1 MVNGD
6 GEFNCE
12 LCGYTAR
19 NWSKMKE
26 HMIRHSEGTPFACS
40 YCDSKYKR
48 PADLNRHLKIKH
60 NTCLADIGLD
70 GPTLKGVMGS
80 FPGSGK
86 SVMSK
91 QSPIIIASSSCFVFW
106 IQKVLSFNDDMI
118 CVMHELVT
126 PCERCF
132 SPPPLAAIAMTVAF
146 PLYYHMNGSLS
157 PPICHTPL
165 LLFLYV

>member
-1 MVNGD
+1 MLTPGWWCILIGMLNGD

-80 FPGSGK
+80 FPSPGK
-86 SVMSK
+86 TISCALMLLGIKCNSK
-91 QSPIIIASSSCFVFW
+91 PGLFMFV
-106 IQKVLSFNDDMI
+106 
-118 CVMHELVT
+118 
-126 PCERCF
+126 
-132 SPPPLAAIAMTVAF
+132 A
-146 PLYYHMNGSLS
+146 
-157 PPICHTPL
+157 
-165 LLFLYV
+165 